1 MGRAEVGAA
10 GAAEVAALAAAAATG
25 AAAVWAGADDRL
37 GGREVD
43 CREFVELGSV
53 ALVAVD
59 GKLQM
64 REVG

>member
-1 MGRAEVGAA
+1 MGRAEVEAA
-10 GAAEVAALAAAAATG
+10 GAAEVAALAAAATG
-25 AAAVWAGADDRL
+25 AAVVWAGADDRL